1 MIESCSK
8 RRMLLA
14 VTFLGGLTSLVL
26 VVESHWTNGSKKTYP
41 ETLLRNN
48 SVLSSC
54 WLKEEYE
61 IVEPC
66 HLCNAFEIN
75 SLSVPACLL
84 THYKEVINC
93 NTSGRVQRSCDRVAW
108 IEERN
113 FWIFEGLMLVLG
125 SVSIT
130 AVFTRQKILDHRVL
144 RRLQRQLASG
154 V

>member
-14 VTFLGGLTSLVL
+14 VTFLGGLTLLVL
-26 VVESHWTNGSKKTYP
+26 VVESHWTNGTKKAYP
-41 ETLLRNN
+41 ETHTRNT
-48 SVLSSC
+48 SLSSC
-54 WLKEEYE
+54 WLKEDYE

-75 SLSVPACLL
+75 SLSVPACLQ

-93 NTSGRVQRSCDRVAW
+93 NVSGKVQRSCDRVAW

-113 FWIFEGLMLVLG
+113 FWIFEGLMLVFG